1 MPPDRQSEGL
11 ETRQHGVRSWL
22 SGELGKPPTG
32 RILPLS
38 LSPSASLPGLDE
50 SSLPCSAHTPSC
62 APHPETQHGHPGST
76 LQANPWGPLPARL
89 THNIHQHTR
98 QV

>member
-22 SGELGKPPTG
+22 SGELGEPPTG
-32 RILPLS
+32 RTLALGKAPRPGREHCAL
-38 LSPSASLPGLDE
+38 LSPHAQLRPSPRNTARTPWEHALGQPLGAPAGPG
-50 SSLPCSAHTPSC
+50 
-62 APHPETQHGHPGST
+62 
-76 LQANPWGPLPARL
+76 
-89 THNIHQHTR
+89 THSIHQHTR